1 MPLIDPYLNE
11 VVQKG
16 ASDLHINTARKPIIR
31 LHGMMVPLTSE
42 TFSEETLSGMFQEI
56 MPIHARSIFEKNKDT
71 DFAYSHD
78 QINRFRVNVFKD
90 KGGIGAVFRHIPNKL
105 PTFESI
111 RLEQGGRNLCNLSKG
126 LVLVTGPTGS
136 GKSTTLASMINHINA
151 TKALHIITV
160 EDPIEFVYP
169 SNKCLIHQRELNTH
183 THSFTDA
190 LRAIL
195 RQDPDVILV
204 GEMRDV
210 ETTRLAIEA
219 AETGHLVFATL
230 HTNTA
235 YSTITRIINQ
245 FGEEEQEL
253 IRSMLADNL
262 KGVICQTLL
271 QREDG
276 KSGRVAAREIML
288 YTVGGANL
296 IRENKLHQIQSILDS
311 NLEMGMISLN
321 TSLVNFVSQGLITA
335 EQAITRSMD
344 QKDLGGRLQRI
355 GIKVKDF

>member
-1 MPLIDPYLNE
+1 MALIDPYLSE

-16 ASDLHINTARKPIIR
+16 ASDLHINAARKPIIR
-31 LHGMMVPLTSE
+31 LQGMLVSLTSE
-42 TFSEETLSGMFQEI
+42 TFSEETLLGMFHEI
-56 MPIHARSIFEKNKDT
+56 MPPYARSVFEKNKDT

-78 QINRFRVNVFKD
+78 SIHRFRVNVFKD
-90 KGGIGAVFRHIPNKL
+90 KGGVGAVFRHIPNTL

-111 RLEQGGRNLCNLSKG
+111 RLEQGGKNLCALSKG
-126 LVLVTGPTGS
+126 LVLITGPTGS
-136 GKSTTLASMINHINA
+136 GKSTTLAAMINHINA
-151 TKALHIITV
+151 TRALHIVTI
-160 EDPIEFVYP
+160 EDPIEFVYVP
-169 SNKCLIHQRELNTH
+169 NKCLIHQRELHTH
-183 THSFTDA
+183 TQSFTDA
-190 LRAIL
+190 LRAVL

-210 ETTRLAIEA
+210 ETTKLAIEA

-288 YTVGGANL
+288 YSVAGANL

-311 NLEMGMISLN
+311 NIELGMVSLNISLA
-321 TSLVNFVSQGLITA
+321 NFVSQNLITA
-335 EQAITRSMD
+335 EQALAHSMD
-344 QKDLGGRLQRI
+344 QKDLAGRL
-355 GIKVKDF
+355 KH